1 MLSLVGTIINCI
13 CPHYIRESKIVY
25 EKQRRKCNREKKKQK
40 KGEEQIAKI
49 VKYIMAVV
57 S

>member
-1 MLSLVGTIINCI
+1 M
-13 CPHYIRESKIVY
+13 RSKEENAI
-25 EKQRRKCNREKKKQK
+25 EKKKKQK
-40 KGEEQIAKI
+40 KGEEEIAKI

>member
-1 MLSLVGTIINCI
+1 M
-13 CPHYIRESKIVY
+13 RSKEENAI
-25 EKQRRKCNREKKKQK
+25 EKKKNK
-40 KGEEQIAKI
+40 KGEEEIAKI